1 MHDERRVLRRDDETA
16 NVGSER
22 NKWCGRLALYGF
34 LGALAWKTNVDK
46 GGHRLHYLSVL
57 AVFNEVL
64 HTVLVVR
71 IPAGWVDATKLAIIQ
86 DALRFG
92 VDYALNG
99 TVLTPIGG
107 AFSFS
112 FDRS

>member
-1 MHDERRVLRRDDETA
+1 
-16 NVGSER
+16 
-22 NKWCGRLALYGF
+22 
-34 LGALAWKTNVDK
+34 
-46 GGHRLHYLSVL
+46 
-57 AVFNEVL
+57 VL
-64 HTVLVVR
+64 HAVLVVR

-107 AFSFS
+107 AFSLS
-112 FDRS
+112 FDKS